1 MIDPRMQKLM
11 SRRAAIGA
19 GLGSVAS
26 LYLAACGGS
35 SGGGGAASTATAAAD
50 LSKKKLEDSVLLYN
64 WAEYDDPSIFARF
77 TEQVGPKA
85 DMEFYGS
92 TDELN
97 TKLRAGGTSYDAAC
111 VSGTDVQELG
121 ARGVLLELDHELLP
135 NLANLQ
141 TSFTK
146 MVFDPGNKFT
156 IANDYGLTSFYYRTD
171 VVTDPPATLK
181 EWFEVLPEYKG
192 KNINFLSGAAEIVPL
207 ALAALDLD
215 VNSENPDE
223 YDAALELLLPTKEA
237 LKTVN
242 SSYVERL
249 TQGQIDLGI
258 GWNGGVARAARNAA
272 KKGVEIKYFVPPKN
286 GFFWVTTWGIPASAP
301 HPVAA
306 HAWIN
311 FLLDPENAAIQW
323 NFTGYPRPV
332 NGAIDHVEQAIVK
345 DPSLN
350 IPEET
355 LSTYQSAIS
364 SPKVNKLRSRTYAR
378 FQSA

>member
-1 MIDPRMQKLM
+1 
-11 SRRAAIGA
+11 
-19 GLGSVAS
+19 
-26 LYLAACGGS
+26 
-35 SGGGGAASTATAAAD
+35 
-50 LSKKKLEDSVLLYN
+50 
-64 WAEYDDPSIFARF
+64 
-77 TEQVGPKA
+77 
-85 DMEFYGS
+85 MEFYGS

-97 TKLRAGGTSYDAAC
+97 TKLRAGGSNFDAAC

-121 ARGVLLELDHELLP
+121 RRGVLMELDHELLP
-135 NLANLQ
+135 NLTNLQ
-141 TSFTK
+141 SNFTK
-146 MVFDPGNKFT
+146 MVFDPGNKYT

-207 ALAALDLD
+207 AMAALGYD

-223 YDAALELLLPTKEA
+223 YEHALELLLPTKA
-237 LKTVN
+237 AVKTVN

-249 TQGQIDLGI
+249 ISGQIDLGI
-258 GWNGGVARAARNAA
+258 GWNGGVARAARTAA
-272 KKGVEIKYFVPPKN
+272 EKGVDIKYFVPEEK
-286 GFFWVTTWGIPASAP
+286 GFFWVTTWGIPADAP

-332 NGAIDHVEQAIVK
+332 TGAIDHVEQAIVD

-378 FQSA
+378 WQSA

>member
-1 MIDPRMQKLM
+1 MHKLL
-11 SRRAAIGA
+11 SRRAAISA
-19 GLGSVAS
+19 GLGGVAS

-35 SGGGGAASTATAAAD
+35 SGGGAAGSATPAAD
-50 LSKKKLEDSVLLYN
+50 LAKKELEDSVLLYN
-64 WAEYDDPSIFARF
+64 WAEYDDPGIFDRF
-77 TEQVGPKA
+77 TKAVGPKA

-97 TKLRAGGTSYDAAC
+97 TKLRAGGSNFDAAC

-121 ARGVLLELDHELLP
+121 RRGVLMELDHELLP
-135 NLANLQ
+135 NLTNLQ
-141 TSFTK
+141 SNFTK
-146 MVFDPGNKFT
+146 MVFDPGNKYT

-207 ALAALDLD
+207 AMAALGYD

-223 YDAALELLLPTKEA
+223 YEHALELLLPTKA
-237 LKTVN
+237 AVKTVN

-249 TQGQIDLGI
+249 ISGQIDLGI
-258 GWNGGVARAARNAA
+258 GWNGGVARAARTAA
-272 KKGVEIKYFVPPKN
+272 EKGVDIKYFVPEEK
-286 GFFWVTTWGIPASAP
+286 GFFWVTTWGIPADAP

-332 NGAIDHVEQAIVK
+332 NGAIDHVEQTIVD

-378 FQSA
+378 WQSA